1 MRDGP
6 QQDERLRPA
15 QGGLDQDER
24 GGPAQGNCGGRPA
37 QEEQTGTQ
45 IATEVCGFLTIVV
58 GTFLLHVTR
67 DLDVSMAALQH
78 MAALSGAHHRSGA
91 ASELVRARLPV
102 SIPPSVPTP
111 KNGAE

>member
-1 MRDGP
+1 MCAWFGAWEKIKEVG
-6 QQDERLRPA
+6 QHT
-15 QGGLDQDER
+15 R
-24 GGPAQGNCGGRPA
+24 GGCGNRG

-67 DLDVSMAALQH
+67 DMDVSVGALQH
-78 MAALSGAHHRSGA
+78 MAAMSGSHHRSGA
-91 ASELVRARLPV
+91 SSEMVRARLPV
-102 SIPPSVPTP
+102 SIPPPAPPP